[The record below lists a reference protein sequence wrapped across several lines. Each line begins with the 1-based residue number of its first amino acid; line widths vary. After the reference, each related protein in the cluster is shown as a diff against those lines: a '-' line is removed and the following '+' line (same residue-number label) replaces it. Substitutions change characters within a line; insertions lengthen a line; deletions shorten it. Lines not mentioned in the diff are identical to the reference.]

1 MRKGVVMKAVPWLGI
16 IMVPFCALF
25 ADVTFDVP
33 ISNIEYEITEEHGF
47 DRITVSGSFCVD
59 TPGSPELP
67 GITYSYL
74 LSRSEKLKDVTVV
87 SEEWEIVPGDYY
99 IYPTQENHI
108 IGETPAFI
116 PPDQNI
122 YQSVLSYPS
131 SIIVSAGSGNLR
143 GYHIAQVSIVPF
155 KYIPTTSTLLVLR
168 RLSISI
174 QTEPYES
181 GVCPVRQT
189 HVAAKAFEHL
199 VLSVV
204 VNNSEVYDVD
214 KRPYTVLVDNADDI
228 APTSVPSLLGAPV
241 DLLIITTEA
250 QRNAYDQFARDKKRY
265 GYNTAVRTVSWI
277 KQHYAG
283 IDNAERMRSFIAD
296 AVENWGV
303 VYVLLGGTE
312 QHVPTRFV
320 WMPPMYDQ
328 WPVSLVTDLYYSD
341 LDGNWNADGDG
352 RFGEH
357 EDSLDFLPDVFVSR
371 LPTNNGYEVSGY
383 MDKVAA
389 YLNPEDPVAFE
400 RVLFFTSDFDVTND
414 ASEMAKRLATHL
426 PSYMDITYLNERPRA
441 ELKAAIHDGYGVIVG
456 IGHGDVN
463 NIRVR
468 NSPRENATNHF
479 FDSLTNYDAAALMVV
494 ITCYTNTFQGNCLAQ
509 HWVMNPSGGG
519 IGYVG
524 PSSFSEGY
532 LHEEYTAVQFDSLFS
547 FPLAGV
553 LARAKIPFAAS
564 SQWHNWYRLYQFS
577 INLLGDPTVTLWDS
591 IPLTYTDVTV
601 SPDTIMVGY
610 DTLTITVD
618 PVVDF
623 TVVLSK
629 DDDLFVLDSTSSGT
643 LQRQVKTESSGYVH
657 YLIKSNGYVAHVGS
671 LFVEPRDPY
680 VVYAQHEVVD
690 TTGNANGVI
699 NPGEEILL
707 FVTLHNAGGSTAS
720 DINAQLLCSDTF
732 STLLIDTASFANI
745 AAGQRARSMTPFR
758 FLVSDYLPDEHA
770 LDFEISL
777 AYSTIMSNDSFQI
790 SAYAPQLAHFGQ
802 EFERASDTVVIVP
815 YLVNYGHS
823 SADSVHAVVSAY
835 SDTVVVLDSVVVFP
849 MIAPQEIVDSQND
862 SLILFCTYPS
872 GEVRYNYRV
881 YHRGTEIINEEI
893 MLAIPPAID
902 SLWAIGTKN
911 AVVLEWASVPAVA
924 GYRVYRALSAG
935 GPFVFVKNHLE
946 PICRYED
953 TDVWRG
959 QEYYYYVTPVDV
971 SMNQGNASDTVAGRL
986 NPPFATGWPQMVYD
1000 YLFSSPNF
1008 GDLDPFYPGLEI
1020 VVCGKEGNI
1029 YAWHC
1034 DGTPVIGD
1042 GRIYMVSPAE
1052 IWCSP
1057 ALGDVNADGSL
1068 EIVFG
1073 NRTSTDNLYVINNQG
1088 DCLPGWPHSASGP
1101 KIGSPVLADLD
1112 GDSDLEIIIWS
1123 VNAELFVLHHDAT
1136 GVFSGDGLLKDLPGI
1151 AFGTPAVGDITGDG
1165 DLEIVCC
1172 GGSGGDSLYVW
1183 DRYGNDCFP
1192 FPIYVQS
1199 GGLTY
1204 SVVLGDVCGD
1214 ERPEIC
1220 FYADY
1225 TDRVYLVS
1233 ADGSILWF
1241 KDAIDVADIEGCP
1254 VIADITGDDKP
1265 EIICGFKSGMTVFD
1279 SLGNVLDGFPDR
1291 RHDAKLPIVCDVDH
1305 GSDVEII
1312 VGSKDW
1318 HLYAYKQNG
1327 QQASAF
1333 PIRLDNRIES
1343 SPAAFDIDADGK
1355 LELMMSSNDYF
1366 FYVYDLETEEV
1377 VWPRFKYDPYNSG
1390 LYDSRQPSSP
1400 YIHAAEKIGQDVRFA
1415 WSKITTDKYG
1425 TPEIMYG
1432 YVIYRST
1439 SPDFVPTH
1447 ADSIGFTVQR
1457 DTTYRDVGVL
1467 NTSMSYYYCVRAVD
1481 WARNKSKCSNMAYVF
1496 HKQFVENPSAAD

>member
-1 MRKGVVMKAVPWLGI
+1 
-16 IMVPFCALF
+16 MVKIQICIFITVIPHVLF
-25 ADVTFDVP
+25 GTIDYDVP
-33 ISNIEYEITEEHGF
+33 VHDLTYSIEMDNGYHHI
-47 DRITVSGSFCVD
+47 VLPGSFSMSE
-59 TPGSPELP
+59 PGFPDLP
-67 GITYSYL
+67 VVTYSYVL
-74 LSRSEKLKDVTVV
+74 PRDTRCAHVDIIDAVW
-87 SEEWEIVPGDYY
+87 EEVPG
-99 IYPTQENHI
+99 IFTVYPQQQMVPVYEDAGFT
-108 IGETPAFI
+108 
-116 PPDQNI
+116 PPDPDV
-122 YQSVLSYPS
+122 YGVDHYYPHRILAQMS
-131 SIIVSAGSGNLR
+131 SGAMR
-143 GYHIAQVSIVPF
+143 GYQICQFGIIPF
-155 KYIPTTSTLLVLR
+155 KYYPTTGKLHVLT
-168 RLSISI
+168 RLSVRFT
-174 QTEPYES
+174 TEPTGS
-181 GVCPVRQT
+181 SVAPRRQT
-189 HVAAKAFEHL
+189 QRAASLTKRVIASSI
-199 VLSVV
+199 VNKSVV
-204 VNNSEVYDVD
+204 NQIEV
-214 KRPYTVLVDNADDI
+214 RPLFYTEENTENRR
-228 APTSVPSLLGAPV
+228 PTELPSVLGAPV

-250 QRNAYDQFARDKKRY
+250 QRDAYDQFARDKKRC

-283 IDNAERMRSFIAD
+283 IDNAERVRSFIKD
-296 AVENWGV
+296 AVEKWGV

-312 QHVPTRFV
+312 QHVPTRSV

-352 RFGEH
+352 LFGEH

-371 LPTNNGYEVSGY
+371 LPTDNGYEVLDY
-383 MDKVAA
+383 RDKVAA
-389 YLNPEDPVAFE
+389 YLNPDDPVAFE
-400 RVLFFTSDFDVTND
+400 RVLFYTSDFDVAND
-414 ASEMAKRLATHL
+414 AYAMAQRLAAHL
-426 PSYMDITYLNERPRA
+426 PSYLSTTYLNNRPLA
-441 ELKAAIHDGYGVIVG
+441 ELKAAIHDGYGVILG
-456 IGHGDVN
+456 IGHGDIN

-468 NSPRENATNHF
+468 NSPRENATNYF

-494 ITCYTNTFQGNCLAQ
+494 ITCYTSTFQGNCLAQ

-524 PSSFSEGY
+524 PSSFSEAY
-532 LHEEYTAVQFDSLFS
+532 LHERYIAEQFDSLFS

-553 LARAKIPFAAS
+553 LARAKIPFVAN

-601 SPDTIMVGY
+601 SPDTVMVGY
-610 DTLTITVD
+610 DTLTIIVD

-623 TVVLSK
+623 TIVLSK
-629 DDDLFVLDSTSSGT
+629 DDDLFVLDSASSGM

-657 YLIKSNGYVAHVGS
+657 YLIKSNGYVAHRGS
-671 LFVEPRDPY
+671 LFVLPRDPY
-680 VVYAQHEVVD
+680 VVYAQHEIVD
-690 TTGNANGVI
+690 TAGNANGVI

-720 DINAQLLCSDTF
+720 DINARLLCSDTF
-732 STLLIDTASFANI
+732 STMIIDTASFANI
-745 AAGQRARSMTPFR
+745 AAGQQAGSLTPFR

-770 LDFEISL
+770 LDFEVSL
-777 AYSTIMSNDSFQI
+777 AYSAVMSNDSFQI

-802 EFERASDTVVIVP
+802 EFERVSDTVVIVP
-815 YLVNYGHS
+815 YVVNHGHS

-849 MIAPQEIVDSQND
+849 MIAPQEIIGSQDD
-862 SLILFCTYPS
+862 SLVLFCTYPS

-881 YHRGTEIINEEI
+881 YHRGTEIIDEEI
-893 MLAIPPAID
+893 MLAIPPAVD
-902 SLWAIGTKN
+902 SLWVIGTKN
-911 AVVLEWASVPAVA
+911 AVVLEWASLPGAV
-924 GYRVYRALSAG
+924 GYRVYRALSSG
-935 GPFVFVKNHLE
+935 GPFVFVKNHLV
-946 PICRYED
+946 PICQYED
-953 TDVWRG
+953 TDVWHG
-959 QEYYYYVTPVDV
+959 QEYYYYVTSVDV
-971 SMNQGNASDTVAGRL
+971 SMNQGSASDTVAGRL

-1034 DGTPVIGD
+1034 DGTSVIGD
-1042 GRIYMVSPAE
+1042 GRIYTVSPAE

-1073 NRTSTDNLYVINNQG
+1073 NRTSTNNLYVINNQG
-1088 DCLPGWPHSASGP
+1088 SCLPGWPHSTSGR

-1112 GDSDLEIIIWS
+1112 GDKDLEIIVWNIH
-1123 VNAELFVLHHDAT
+1123 ADLYVLHHDAT
-1136 GVFSGDGLLKDLPGI
+1136 GVFSKDGLLKDLPGI

-1183 DRYGNDCFP
+1183 DRYGNDCSP

-1204 SVVLGDVCGD
+1204 STVLGDVCGD

-1220 FYADY
+1220 FYTDY
-1225 TDRVYLVS
+1225 TDQVYLVS

-1241 KDAIDVADIEGCP
+1241 KDVIDVADIEGCP

-1265 EIICGFKSGMTVFD
+1265 EIICSFKSGMTVFD

-1318 HLYAYKQNG
+1318 YLYAYKQNG

-1343 SPAAFDIDADGK
+1343 SPAVFDIDADGK
-1355 LELMMSSNDYF
+1355 LELMTSSNDYF
-1366 FYVYDLETEEV
+1366 FYVYDLETEDA

-1390 LYDSRQPSSP
+1390 LYGSKYLPGITTSENNSVYRFGFIAKPTVFVHSTVIELSMPAHTRVLTDVCVLDIYDAAGRLVKQFELPLSPTPRQSITWNGEDDTGHSVSAGV
-1400 YIHAAEKIGQDVRFA
+1400 YFVRFDDGTHTQV
-1415 WSKITTDKYG
+1415 SKIIK
-1425 TPEIMYG
+1425 
-1432 YVIYRST
+1432 V
-1439 SPDFVPTH
+1439 
-1447 ADSIGFTVQR
+1447 
-1457 DTTYRDVGVL
+1457 
-1467 NTSMSYYYCVRAVD
+1467 
-1481 WARNKSKCSNMAYVF
+1481 K
-1496 HKQFVENPSAAD
+1496 